1 MLTRPQA
8 LPALD
13 LSHAIQ
19 TSNEPPETIMN
30 ARIGQLFDAILTTT
44 MGLASMSAVV
54 AIALGA

>member
-8 LPALD
+8 LPGLD
-13 LSHAIQ
+13 LSQ

-30 ARIGQLFDAILTTT
+30 ARIGQLFDSILTAT
-44 MGLASMSAVV
+44 MGLASMSAIV